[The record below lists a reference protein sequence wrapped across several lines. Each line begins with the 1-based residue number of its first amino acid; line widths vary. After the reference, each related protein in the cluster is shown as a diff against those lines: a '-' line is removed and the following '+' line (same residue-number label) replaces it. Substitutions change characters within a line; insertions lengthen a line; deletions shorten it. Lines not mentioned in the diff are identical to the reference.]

1 MQKRRKFAR
10 IVSVLTLCAGV
21 VTPVTFALV
30 DATASAASVNA
41 GPIAIG
47 YENNGADP
55 SIISVA
61 NHYFEREMGRDV
73 RLKLFSSGPAA
84 LTSLASGQLPF
95 MCGLGMPP
103 VIAAIAQGVPLQ
115 VVFNQER
122 YTKDAGLVVKTSS
135 GIKSIAGLAGKSVG
149 LVIGS
154 QSSFELATYAKKAG
168 LKLSSVRLVNLTPPE
183 LQSAWLTNRIE
194 AAIVWDP
201 VYDFLVTHGGR
212 ILMDDS
218 KLPVT
223 ATSFNICVAN
233 KSFAAK
239 HPAVA
244 KAFVKALGDGVSY
257 LQKNRAAAM
266 RVMAQAAG
274 ISVATAKLEIAGYQ
288 IFSVADQ
295 ATAAVLGTSSATSST
310 SGTAQSLL
318 NNWKALYAAGTIT
331 TKPPK
336 SAGPYVN
343 PSYAK

>member
-1 MQKRRKFAR
+1 MTVLRKVTWAASSLAL
-10 IVSVLTLCAGV
+10 VAGV
-21 VTPVTFALV
+21 VTPVALGLGGAV
-30 DATASAASVNA
+30 PVAASVNA
-41 GPIAIG
+41 GSIAIG

-61 NHYFEREMGRDV
+61 NKYFQREMGRDV
-73 RLKLFSSGPAA
+73 RLKLFTSGPAA

-135 GIKSIAGLAGKSVG
+135 GIKSVAGLAGKSVG

-154 QSSFELATYAKKAG
+154 QSSFELATYARQAG
-168 LKLSSVRLVNLTPPE
+168 LDLSKVRLVNLTPPE
-183 LQSAWLTNRIE
+183 MQSAWSTGRIE
-194 AAIVWDP
+194 AAVVWDP

-212 ILMDDS
+212 ILADDS

-233 KSFAAK
+233 KSYASK

-244 KAFVKALGDGVSY
+244 RAFVQALGDGVTY
-257 LQKNRAAAM
+257 LQQHRSAAL
-266 RVMAQAAG
+266 RVMATAAG
-274 ISVATAKLEIAGYQ
+274 ISVATAKIEIAGYQ
-288 IFSVADQ
+288 IYSVADQ
-295 ATAAVLGTSSATSST
+295 ATAAVLGTSTSTSAK

-318 NNWKALYAAGTIT
+318 NNWKALYRAGTIT
-331 TKPPK
+331 TKPPS
-336 SAGPYVN
+336 SAGAFVN

>member
-1 MQKRRKFAR
+1 MHVIRRMTR
-10 IVSVLTLCAGV
+10 VVSTVAMVAGIA
-21 VTPVTFALV
+21 TPMAVEAV
-30 DATASAASVNA
+30 RATPSAASVNA
-41 GPIAIG
+41 GSIAIG

-61 NHYFEREMGRDV
+61 NKYFQREMGHDV
-73 RLKLFSSGPAA
+73 RLKLFTSGPAA

-135 GIKSIAGLAGKSVG
+135 GIKSVAGLAGKSVG

-154 QSSFELATYAKKAG
+154 QSSFELATYARKAG
-168 LKLSSVRLVNLTPPE
+168 LNLSSVRLVNLTPPE
-183 LQSAWLTNRIE
+183 LQSAWATGRIE
-194 AAIVWDP
+194 AAVVWDP

-212 ILMDDS
+212 VLMDDS

-233 KSFAAK
+233 KSFASK

-244 KAFVKALGDGVSY
+244 RAFVKALGDGVSY
-257 LQKNRAAAM
+257 LQNHRTAALG
-266 RVMAQAAG
+266 VMAKAAG
-274 ISVATAKLEIAGYQ
+274 ISVATAKVEIAGYQ
-288 IFSVADQ
+288 IYSVSDQ
-295 ATAAVLGTSSATSST
+295 ATAAVLGTSSATSAT

-318 NNWKALYAAGTIT
+318 NNWRALYRAGTIT
-331 TKPPK
+331 TRTPK
-336 SAGPYVN
+336 SAGPFVN
-343 PSYAK
+343 PNYAK

>member
-1 MQKRRKFAR
+1 MRRFRRLTGVAVSLAFA
-10 IVSVLTLCAGV
+10 AGV
-21 VTPVTFALV
+21 ASPLASGLFAPTP
-30 DATASAASVNA
+30 SGASVNA
-41 GPIAIG
+41 GSIAIG

-61 NHYFEREMGRDV
+61 NKYFQHEMGRNV
-73 RLKLFSSGPAA
+73 RLKLFTSGPAA

-122 YTKDAGLVVKTSS
+122 YTKDAGLVVKSSS
-135 GIKSIAGLAGKSVG
+135 GIKSVAGLAGKSVG

-154 QSSFELATYAKKAG
+154 QSSFELATYARRAG

-183 LQSAWLTNRIE
+183 LQSAWSTGRIE
-194 AAIVWDP
+194 AAVVWDP
-201 VYDFLVTHGGR
+201 VYDYLVTHGGR
-212 ILMDDS
+212 VLMDDS

-233 KSFAAK
+233 KAFASK

-244 KAFVKALGDGVSY
+244 KAFVKALGDGVSF
-257 LQKNRAAAM
+257 LKTHRSAAM
-266 RVMAQAAG
+266 GVMAKAAG

-288 IFSVADQ
+288 IYSVADQ
-295 ATAAVLGTSSATSST
+295 ATAAVLGTSSATSAK
-310 SGTAQSLL
+310 SGTAESLL
-318 NNWKALYAAGTIT
+318 NNWKALYNAGTIT
-331 TKPPK
+331 VKPPK
-336 SAGPYVN
+336 SAGAFVN